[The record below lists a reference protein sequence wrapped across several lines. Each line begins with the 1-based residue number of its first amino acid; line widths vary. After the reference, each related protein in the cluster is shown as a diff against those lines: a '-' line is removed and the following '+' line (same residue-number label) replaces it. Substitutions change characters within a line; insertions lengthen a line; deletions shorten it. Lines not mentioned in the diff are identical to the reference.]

1 MSADI
6 IHLTNTVFPKLV
18 HPLKTYFKRK
28 REQHMTLSTTAAA
41 MDAEIRLVARF
52 HTLIIW
58 RAAVSTSLLVFQV
71 IYTISGLYTASPA
84 YILLTANLL
93 PTLLEPLCS
102 PRIHKSSPVLPYLR
116 KRYHYSSLRF
126 MTLEITFLAANLLL
140 LIWQLFGNYTDTW
153 LSKLPAIL
161 LLSSLLWH
169 FIAPSI
175 LFRHIQK
182 KMGC

>member
-1 MSADI
+1 
-6 IHLTNTVFPKLV
+6 
-18 HPLKTYFKRK
+18 
-28 REQHMTLSTTAAA
+28 MTLSTTAAA

-52 HTLIIW
+52 HTLTIW
-58 RAAVSTSLLVFQV
+58 RAAVSISLLVFQV
-71 IYTISGLYTASPA
+71 IYTISGLHTASPA

-102 PRIHKSSPVLPYLR
+102 PRVHKSSPVLTYLR

-126 MTLEITFLAANLLL
+126 MTLEITFLVANLLL
-140 LIWQLFGNYTDTW
+140 FIWQFFGNYTDTW
-153 LSKLPAIL
+153 LSKLPALL

-169 FIAPSI
+169 FIAPFL